1 MKTGQLSRRRFIGN
15 SAMAVAGVFILPKVS
30 FARSFFGAND
40 KPNSVVGGVLI
51 GVTTYSYRDMKNVTA
66 EDMLQYCL
74 QDNISGVELRGDAT
88 ELSAGAPKKA
98 AGQSAAEFS
107 KAMADWRASV
117 PMDKFKEIGKM
128 FKDAG
133 VTIYAYKPVVFGTA
147 NTDEEINYAFNA
159 AKALGANHCN
169 CEMPEHND
177 GQTQRI
183 GDIAKKHKMRVGYHA
198 HTQATPSLWDTA
210 MAQSE
215 YNCINL
221 DIGHY
226 IAGNNT
232 NTIEFIE
239 KNHGRITSM
248 HLKDRKVNNGPN
260 TAWGEGDT
268 PIKDV
273 LLLMK
278 KNKYKFAATIELEY
292 KVPADSTDVKEVA
305 KCREYAAAI
314 LSA

>member
-1 MKTGQLSRRRFIGN
+1 MNINNLSRRGFIGS
-15 SAMAVAGVFILPKVS
+15 SAIAAAGALILPKTS
-30 FARSFFGAND
+30 FANSFFKAD

-51 GVTTYSYRDMKNVTA
+51 GVTTYSYGHMKNVTA

-74 QDNISGVELRGDAT
+74 QDNISGVELRGDAA
-88 ELSAGAPKKA
+88 ELTAGASKRP
-98 AGQSAAEFS
+98 AGQSL
-107 KAMADWRASV
+107 ADWRANVS
-117 PMDKFKEIGKM
+117 MDAFKAIGKM
-128 FKDAG
+128 YKDAG
-133 VTIYAYKPVVFGTA
+133 VTIYAYKPVVFGA
-147 NTDEEINYAFNA
+147 KNTDAEIEYAFNA

-169 CEMPEHND
+169 CEMPEHD
-177 GQTQRI
+177 DAQTKRI
-183 GDIAKKHKMRVGYHA
+183 GDFATKHKIRVGYHA
-198 HTQATPSLWDTA
+198 HTQATPTLWDTA

-232 NTIEFIE
+232 NTVEFIE

-248 HLKDRKVNNGPN
+248 HIKDRKVNNGPN
-260 TAWGEGDT
+260 TVWGEGDT

-305 KCREYAAAI
+305 KCRDYAAAI

>member
-1 MKTGQLSRRRFIGN
+1 MKIDHLSRRGFIGS
-15 SAMAVAGVFILPKVS
+15 SAIAAAGALILPKM
-30 FARSFFGAND
+30 ALANSFFKAD

-51 GVTTYSYRDMKNVTA
+51 GVTTYSYGHMKNVTA

-88 ELSAGAPKKA
+88 ELSAGAPKKV
-98 AGQSAAEFS
+98 AGQSAADFN
-107 KAMADWRASV
+107 KAMADWRANF
-117 PMDKFKEIGKM
+117 PIDKFKEIGKM

-133 VTIYAYKPVVFGTA
+133 VTIYAYKPVVFGTG
-147 NTDEEINYAFNA
+147 NTDEEINYAFKA

-177 GQTQRI
+177 AQTQRI
-183 GDIAKKHKMRVGYHA
+183 GDIATKHKMRVGYHA
-198 HTQATPSLWDTA
+198 HTQATPQLWDTA

-221 DIGHY
+221 DIGHF
-226 IAGNNT
+226 IAGNNPDVVG
-232 NTIEFIE
+232 FIE
-239 KNHGRITSM
+239 KNHARITSM
-248 HLKDRKVNNGPN
+248 HIKDRKVNNGPN
-260 TAWGEGDT
+260 TEFGLGDT

-278 KNKYKFAATIELEY
+278 KNRYKFPATIELEY

-305 KCREYAAAI
+305 KCREYMAAI